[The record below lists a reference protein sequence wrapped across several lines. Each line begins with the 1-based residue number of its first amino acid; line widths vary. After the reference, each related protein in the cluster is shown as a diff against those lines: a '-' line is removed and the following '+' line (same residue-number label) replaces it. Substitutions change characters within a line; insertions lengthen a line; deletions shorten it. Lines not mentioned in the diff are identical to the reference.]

1 MNFLSISFWAA
12 FCAFFLIYIFVR
24 KWSRTAM
31 LLWVLAF
38 DLFFFWQANGWL
50 MLLLPATAA
59 VNYLLTEAV
68 RRNKYGGISPEP
80 PAASSPFPT
89 LPAQSL
95 GAGRSADADF
105 AALKLPPTADTATP
119 APAAAEPSPS
129 GNTGSASTTPT
140 HSTRQPHPGP
150 HSRHARPDRASH
162 RKLLLALIILL
173 DLAALV
179 YFKYSGFFVEGIL
192 NPLLK
197 SNFAVGDI
205 VLPIGI
211 SFYTFQ
217 AISYSVDVYRGKYTG
232 RPDFLEFCFYLSFF
246 PLLLAGPIT
255 RAGRFLP
262 QIRRAE
268 PATRHELRL
277 GLWLIILGL
286 LKKGVLADYLAVYNN
301 LAFDSPV
308 SYSGY
313 ELLMAV
319 IGYTMQIYLD
329 FSGYSDLSIG
339 IASLMGFRLDVNFR
353 FPYRSLNLTEFWRR
367 WHISLSTWFRDYV
380 YIPLG
385 GNRKGEARTLL
396 NNFLTMVVA
405 GLWHGSTW
413 MFVLWGALHGA
424 GLAVH
429 KLCRGWL
436 KKIPDTWPVKALSW
450 LLTMAFVAGC
460 WVLFRAASLQDAGEI
475 FRRIFTDFDLA
486 YFAPFWAARK
496 LWCVVL
502 AVAAAGLLIPPRAYD
517 RLQARFTRLPWIVI
531 FVVFLLAVQLV
542 IQLRIGDIQP
552 FIYYQF

>member
-1 MNFLSISFWAA
+1 MNFISIGFWAA
-12 FCAFFLIYIFVR
+12 FCAFFLLYIFVKR
-24 KWSRTAM
+24 WSRTAM

-59 VNYLLTEAV
+59 VNYFLTEEI
-68 RRNKYGGISPEP
+68 RRSSRRMTDDAAGAPSRAAGNYFSDKSAEKPISAP
-80 PAASSPFPT
+80 P
-89 LPAQSL
+89 
-95 GAGRSADADF
+95 
-105 AALKLPPTADTATP
+105 
-119 APAAAEPSPS
+119 
-129 GNTGSASTTPT
+129 STTLS
-140 HSTRQPHPGP
+140 HSTR
-150 HSRHARPDRASH
+150 HSSFAGLTGESRRGV
-162 RKLLLALIILL
+162 LLAVIILL
-173 DLAALV
+173 DLSALV

-197 SNFAVGDI
+197 SNFAVGEI

-217 AISYSVDVYRGKYTG
+217 AISYSVDVYRGKYEG

-262 QIRRAE
+262 QIRRNE

-277 GLWLIILGL
+277 GLWLIICGL
-286 LKKGVLADYLAVYNN
+286 VKKGVIADYLAVYNN

-319 IGYTMQIYLD
+319 VGYTMQIYLD

-339 IASLMGFRLDVNFR
+339 IASLMGFRLDDNFL

-385 GNRKGEARTLL
+385 GNRKGQARTLL

-424 GLAVH
+424 GLALH
-429 KLCRGWL
+429 KLCRGSL
-436 KKIPDTWPVKALSW
+436 KKIPDSWPVRAASW
-450 LLTMAFVAGC
+450 LLTMAFVMAC
-460 WVLFRAASLQDAGEI
+460 WVFFRAGSLEDCGEI

-486 YFAPFWAARK
+486 YAAPFWAARK

-502 AVAAAGLLIPPRAYD
+502 AVALAGLALPPRRYN

-531 FVVFLLAVQLV
+531 FLILLVAVQLV
-542 IQLRIGDIQP
+542 IQLRSGDIQP

>member
-1 MNFLSISFWAA
+1 MNFISMGFWAA
-12 FCAFFLIYIFVR
+12 FCAFFLIYIFVK

-59 VNYLLTEAV
+59 VNYFFTELLRQSKGPASSDTASATSSCPGLQNGPSTTNS
-68 RRNKYGGISPEP
+68 RP
-80 PAASSPFPT
+80 PATTPSHGK
-89 LPAQSL
+89 PADAERERCGERSENWFFGSGSRKIISGRPL
-95 GAGRSADADF
+95 RSARRA
-105 AALKLPPTADTATP
+105 
-119 APAAAEPSPS
+119 
-129 GNTGSASTTPT
+129 GS
-140 HSTRQPHPGP
+140 
-150 HSRHARPDRASH
+150 
-162 RKLLLALIILL
+162 KWILAVIVLL

-179 YFKYSGFFVEGIL
+179 YFKYSGFFAGIWNAL
-192 NPLLK
+192 TG
-197 SNFAVGDI
+197 SNWEVGQI

-217 AISYSVDVYRGKYTG
+217 AISYSVDVYRGKYDG
-232 RPDFLEFCFYLSFF
+232 RPDFLEFCFFLSFF

-255 RAGRFLP
+255 RAERFLP

-277 GLWLIILGL
+277 GLWLIICGL

-319 IGYTMQIYLD
+319 LGYTMQIYLD

-339 IASLMGFRLDVNFR
+339 IASLMGFRLDDNFLY
-353 FPYRSLNLTEFWRR
+353 PYRSLNLTEFWRR

-385 GNRKGEARTLL
+385 SNRKGQARTLL

-413 MFVLWGALHGA
+413 MFVIWGALHGA

-436 KKIPDTWPVKALSW
+436 KKIPDSWPVKALSW
-450 LLTMAFVAGC
+450 LLTMVFVMAC
-460 WVLFRAASLQDAGEI
+460 WVFFRAGSLQDVGEI
-475 FRRIFTDFDLA
+475 FRSIFTEFDFA
-486 YFAPFWAARK
+486 YAAPFWAARK
-496 LWCVVL
+496 LWCGVL
-502 AVAAAGLLIPPRAYD
+502 AVAAAGLLIPPRAYN

-531 FVVFLLAVQLV
+531 FLVFLIAVQLV
-542 IQLRIGDIQP
+542 IQLRSGDIQP

>member
-1 MNFLSISFWAA
+1 MNFISMGFWAA
-12 FCAFFLIYIFVR
+12 FCAFFLIYVFVK

-59 VNYLLTEAV
+59 INYFLTEEIRRSSRRMTEEAAAGAV
-68 RRNKYGGISPEP
+68 RGRCG
-80 PAASSPFPT
+80 
-89 LPAQSL
+89 
-95 GAGRSADADF
+95 GRSGNWFFGKPARS
-105 AALKLPPTADTATP
+105 KATQGVRGERP
-119 APAAAEPSPS
+119 LVIEYPVKPDISVRPQ
-129 GNTGSASTTPT
+129 GNT
-140 HSTRQPHPGP
+140 R
-150 HSRHARPDRASH
+150 

-173 DLAALV
+173 DLSALV

-192 NPLLK
+192 NPLFK

-217 AISYSVDVYRGKYTG
+217 AISYSVDVYRGKYDG

-262 QIRRAE
+262 QIRRAK

-277 GLWLIILGL
+277 GFWLVICGL
-286 LKKGVLADYLAVYNN
+286 IKKGVLADYLAIYNN

-319 IGYTMQIYLD
+319 LGYTMQIYLD

-339 IASLMGFRLDVNFR
+339 IASLMGFRLDDNFLY
-353 FPYRSLNLTEFWRR
+353 PYRSLNLTEFWRR

-385 GNRKGEARTLL
+385 GNRKGQARTLL

-424 GLAVH
+424 GLALH
-429 KLCRGWL
+429 KLCRGSL
-436 KKIPDTWPVKALSW
+436 KKIPDSWPVKAASW
-450 LLTMAFVAGC
+450 LLTMLFVMAC
-460 WVLFRAASLQDAGEI
+460 WVFFRAGSLEDCGEI

-486 YFAPFWAARK
+486 YAAPFWAARK

-502 AVAAAGLLIPPRAYD
+502 AVALAALALPPRQYN

-531 FVVFLLAVQLV
+531 FLLFLVAVQLV
-542 IQLRIGDIQP
+542 IQLRSGDIQP

>member
-1 MNFLSISFWAA
+1 MNFISISFWAA
-12 FCAFFLIYIFVR
+12 FCAFFLVYIFLKR
-24 KWSRTAM
+24 WSRTAM

-38 DLFFFWQANGWL
+38 DLFFFWQANGYL

-59 VNYLLTEAV
+59 VNYFLTNLIRRPAV
-68 RRNKYGGISPEP
+68 APQRADENYFSGKFAEKPISAP
-80 PAASSPFPT
+80 P
-89 LPAQSL
+89 
-95 GAGRSADADF
+95 
-105 AALKLPPTADTATP
+105 
-119 APAAAEPSPS
+119 
-129 GNTGSASTTPT
+129 STTPT
-140 HSTRQPHPGP
+140 QSNRRSG
-150 HSRHARPDRASH
+150 S
-162 RKLLLALIILL
+162 KWILALIVLL
-173 DLAALV
+173 DLGALV
-179 YFKYSGFFVEGIL
+179 YFKYAGFFAGIWNSL
-192 NPLLK
+192 TG
-197 SNFAVGDI
+197 SNLSFGEI

-217 AISYSVDVYRGKYTG
+217 AISYSVDVYRGTYDG

-262 QIRRAE
+262 QIRRAR
-268 PATRHELRL
+268 PATRRELRL
-277 GLWLIILGL
+277 GLWLVVCGL
-286 LKKGVLADYLAVYNN
+286 VKKGVLADYLAVYNN
-301 LAFDSPV
+301 LAFDSPLA
-308 SYSGY
+308 YSGY

-319 IGYTMQIYLD
+319 LGYTMQIYLD

-339 IASLMGFRLDVNFR
+339 IAALMGFRLDDNFL

-385 GNRKGEARTLL
+385 GNRKGQARTLL

-436 KKIPDTWPVKALSW
+436 KKIPDAWPVKAVSW
-450 LLTMAFVAGC
+450 LLTMAFVMAC
-460 WVLFRAASLQDAGEI
+460 WVFFRAGSLEDVQEI
-475 FRRIFTDFDLA
+475 FRRIFTEFDLA
-486 YFAPFWAARK
+486 YAAPFWAARK
-496 LWCVVL
+496 LWCVAL
-502 AVAAAGLLIPPRAYD
+502 AVAAAGLLLPPRAYNA
-517 RLQARFTRLPWIVI
+517 LKAGFKRLPWVVI
-531 FVVFLLAVQLV
+531 FLVFLLAVQLV
-542 IQLRIGDIQP
+542 IQLRSGDIQP

>member
-1 MNFLSISFWAA
+1 MNFISMGFWAA
-12 FCAFFLIYIFVR
+12 FCAFFLIYIFVK

-59 VNYLLTEAV
+59 VNYFLTEEI
-68 RRNKYGGISPEP
+68 RR
-80 PAASSPFPT
+80 SSRRMT
-89 LPAQSL
+89 EDTA
-95 GAGRSADADF
+95 GAERGRCGGRSRNWF
-105 AALKLPPTADTATP
+105 FGKP
-119 APAAAEPSPS
+119 ARKIISVRPL
-129 GNTGSASTTPT
+129 GG
-140 HSTRQPHPGP
+140 TR
-150 HSRHARPDRASH
+150 

-192 NPLLK
+192 NPLFK

-217 AISYSVDVYRGKYTG
+217 AISYSVDVYRGKYEG

-262 QIRRAE
+262 QIRRAK

-277 GLWLIILGL
+277 GFWLVICGL
-286 LKKGVLADYLAVYNN
+286 IKKGVLADYLAIYNN

-319 IGYTMQIYLD
+319 LGYTMQIYLD

-339 IASLMGFRLDVNFR
+339 IASLMGFRLDDNFL

-385 GNRKGEARTLL
+385 GNRKGQARTLL

-413 MFVLWGALHGA
+413 MFVIWGALHGA

-436 KKIPDTWPVKALSW
+436 KKIPDSWPVKAVSW
-450 LLTMAFVAGC
+450 LLTMLFVMAC
-460 WVLFRAASLQDAGEI
+460 WVFFRAGSMQDVGEI
-475 FRRIFTDFDLA
+475 FHRIFTEFDFA
-486 YFAPFWAARK
+486 YAAPFWAARK
-496 LWCVVL
+496 LWCVLL
-502 AVAAAGLLIPPRAYD
+502 AVAMAGLLIPPRAYN
-517 RLQARFTRLPWIVI
+517 RLQVRFTRLPWAVI
-531 FVVFLLAVQLV
+531 FVLFLIAVQLV
-542 IQLRIGDIQP
+542 IQLRSGDIQP

>member
-1 MNFLSISFWAA
+1 MNFISLGFWAA
-12 FCAFFLIYIFVR
+12 FCAFFLIYVFVK

-59 VNYLLTEAV
+59 VNYYLTEFM
-68 RRNKYGGISPEP
+68 RKSR
-80 PAASSPFPT
+80 
-89 LPAQSL
+89 
-95 GAGRSADADF
+95 
-105 AALKLPPTADTATP
+105 
-119 APAAAEPSPS
+119 AAAESCGRADGNYFPDKFAGKPISAPPSAAKSDETAIDPVYSDSGDGQAERELVFREPKNNSRPPVWKTPSP
-129 GNTGSASTTPT
+129 
-140 HSTRQPHPGP
+140 
-150 HSRHARPDRASH
+150 
-162 RKLLLALIILL
+162 KLILALIILL
-173 DLAALV
+173 DLSALV
-179 YFKYSGFFVEGIL
+179 YFKYSGFLVGGIL
-192 NPLLK
+192 NPLLG
-197 SNFAVGDI
+197 SNFALPDI

-217 AISYSVDVYRGKYTG
+217 AISYSVDVYRGKYDG
-232 RPDFLEFCFYLSFF
+232 HPDFLEFCFYLSFF

-277 GLWLIILGL
+277 GLWLIVCGL

-319 IGYTMQIYLD
+319 LGYTMQIYLD

-339 IASLMGFRLDVNFR
+339 IASLMGFRLDDNFLY
-353 FPYRSLNLTEFWRR
+353 PYRSLNLTEFWRR

-385 GNRKGEARTLL
+385 GNRKGQARTLL

-436 KKIPDTWPVKALSW
+436 KRIPDTWPVRAASW
-450 LLTMAFVAGC
+450 LLTMAFVMVC
-460 WVLFRAASLQDAGEI
+460 WVFFRAGSLQDAGEI
-475 FRRIFTDFDLA
+475 FRRIFTEFDFA
-486 YFAPFWAARK
+486 YAAPFWAARK
-496 LWCVVL
+496 LWCAVL
-502 AVAAAGLLIPPRAYD
+502 AVAAAGLLIPPRAYN
-517 RLQARFTRLPWIVI
+517 RLQARFVRLPWVVI
-531 FVVFLLAVQLV
+531 FLVFVIAVQLV
-542 IQLRIGDIQP
+542 LQLRTGDIQP

>member
-1 MNFLSISFWAA
+1 MNFLSIGFWAA
-12 FCAFFLIYIFVR
+12 FCAFFLIYIFVK

-59 VNYLLTEAV
+59 VNYFLTELLRKTGAPS
-68 RRNKYGGISPEP
+68 RSDRNYFSDKFAEKPIS
-80 PAASSPFPT
+80 APT
-89 LPAQSL
+89 
-95 GAGRSADADF
+95 SA
-105 AALKLPPTADTATP
+105 
-119 APAAAEPSPS
+119 
-129 GNTGSASTTPT
+129 TPT
-140 HSTRQPHPGP
+140 HGTRPTGP
-150 HSRHARPDRASH
+150 
-162 RKLLLALIILL
+162 KWILALIILI
-173 DLAALV
+173 DLSALV

-217 AISYSVDVYRGKYTG
+217 AISYSVDVYRGKYDG

-277 GLWLIILGL
+277 GLWLVILGL

-319 IGYTMQIYLD
+319 FGYTMQIYLD

-385 GNRKGEARTLL
+385 GNRKGQARTLL

-429 KLCRGWL
+429 KFCRGWL
-436 KKIPDTWPVKALSW
+436 KKIPDTWAVKALSW
-450 LLTMAFVAGC
+450 LLTMLFVMAC
-460 WVLFRAASLQDAGEI
+460 WVLFRAGSLQDAGEI

-486 YFAPFWAARK
+486 YLPPFWTARK

-502 AVAAAGLLIPPRAYD
+502 AVAVAGLLIPERAYD
-517 RLQARFTRLPWIVI
+517 RLQARFTRLPWVVI

-542 IQLRIGDIQP
+542 IQLRSGDIQP

>member
-24 KWSRTAM
+24 KWSRAAM
-31 LLWVLAF
+31 LLWVIAF

-59 VNYLLTEAV
+59 ANYFLTEWM
-68 RRNKYGGISPEP
+68 RR
-80 PAASSPFPT
+80 
-89 LPAQSL
+89 
-95 GAGRSADADF
+95 
-105 AALKLPPTADTATP
+105 
-119 APAAAEPSPS
+119 PAAAPTRSDGNYFSDKFAEKPIPAPS
-129 GNTGSASTTPT
+129 STTPT
-140 HSTRQPHPGP
+140 LRTR
-150 HSRHARPDRASH
+150 RASWI
-162 RKLLLALIILL
+162 LALTVLL
-173 DLAALV
+173 DLGTLA
-179 YFKYSGFFVEGIL
+179 YFKYGGFFNSGI
-192 NPLLK
+192 
-197 SNFAVGDI
+197 I
-205 VLPIGI
+205 LPIGI

-217 AISYSVDVYRGKYTG
+217 AISYSVDVYRGKYDG

-277 GLWLIILGL
+277 GLWLVICGL

-301 LAFDSPV
+301 LAFDSPAA
-308 SYSGY
+308 YSGY
-313 ELLMAV
+313 ELLMAAL
-319 IGYTMQIYLD
+319 GYTMQIYLD
-329 FSGYSDLSIG
+329 FSGYSDISIG
-339 IASLMGFRLDVNFR
+339 IASLMGFRLDDNFL
-353 FPYRSLNLTEFWRR
+353 FPYRALNLTEFWRR

-385 GNRKGEARTLL
+385 GNRKGQTRTLV

-405 GLWHGSTW
+405 GVWHGSTW

-436 KKIPDTWPVKALSW
+436 KKIPDSWPVKAASW
-450 LLTMAFVAGC
+450 LLTMLFVMAC
-460 WVLFRAASLQDAGEI
+460 WIFFRAGSLQDVGEI
-475 FRRIFTDFDLA
+475 FRRIFTEFDFA
-486 YFAPFWAARK
+486 YAAPFWAARK

-502 AVAAAGLLIPPRAYD
+502 AVALSGLLIPPRAYN
-517 RLQARFTRLPWIVI
+517 RLQARFVRLPWIVI

-542 IQLRIGDIQP
+542 IQLRSGDIQP

>member
-1 MNFLSISFWAA
+1 MNFLSIGFWLA
-12 FCAFFLIYIFVR
+12 FCVFFLVYICFR
-24 KWSRTAM
+24 QWSRKAM
-31 LLWVLAF
+31 LLWVIAF
-38 DLFFFWQANGWL
+38 DLFFFWKANGWL

-59 VNYLLTEAV
+59 VNFFLTEAM
-68 RRNKYGGISPEP
+68 RRARRGRGWLL
-80 PAASSPFPT
+80 T
-89 LPAQSL
+89 LTIL
-95 GAGRSADADF
+95 AD
-105 AALKLPPTADTATP
+105 L
-119 APAAAEPSPS
+119 S
-129 GNTGSASTTPT
+129 
-140 HSTRQPHPGP
+140 
-150 HSRHARPDRASH
+150 
-162 RKLLLALIILL
+162 
-173 DLAALV
+173 ALV

-192 NPLLK
+192 NPLLN

-217 AISYSVDVYRGKYTG
+217 AISYSVDVYRGKYDG
-232 RPDFLEFCFYLSFF
+232 HPDFLEFCFYLSFF

-301 LAFDSPV
+301 LAFDSPS

-313 ELLMAV
+313 ELLMAAV
-319 IGYTMQIYLD
+319 GYTMQIYLD

-339 IASLMGFRLDVNFR
+339 IASLMGFRLDDNFL
-353 FPYRSLNLTEFWRR
+353 FPYRSVNLTEFWRR

-385 GNRKGEARTLL
+385 GNRKGKARTLL

-413 MFVLWGALHGA
+413 MFVIWGALHGL
-424 GLAVH
+424 GLVVH
-429 KLCRGWL
+429 KLCRPWL
-436 KKIPDTWPVKALSW
+436 RKIPDNGLSKAFGW
-450 LLTMAFVAGC
+450 LLTMAFVTVC
-460 WVLFRAASLQDAGEI
+460 WVFFRAGSLQDCQEI
-475 FRRIFTDFDLA
+475 FTRIGTTFDLA
-486 YFAPFWAARK
+486 YAAPFWAARR
-496 LWCVVL
+496 LWCIVL
-502 AVAAAGLLIPPRAYD
+502 AVSIAGLLIPPRLYNRA
-517 RLQARFTRLPWIVI
+517 QARFTRLPWLVI
-531 FVVFLLAVQLV
+531 FLVFVIAVQLV
-542 IQLRIGDIQP
+542 IQLRAGDIQP

>member
-59 VNYLLTEAV
+59 VNYFLTELLRSTHQRPGV
-68 RRNKYGGISPEP
+68 
-80 PAASSPFPT
+80 PAPRLPSSLSASAETGF
-89 LPAQSL
+89 
-95 GAGRSADADF
+95 GA
-105 AALKLPPTADTATP
+105 TN
-119 APAAAEPSPS
+119 PAAAELSAS
-129 GNTGSASTTPT
+129 GNTGA
-140 HSTRQPHPGP
+140 
-150 HSRHARPDRASH
+150 AA
-162 RKLLLALIILL
+162 KWVLALIVLL
-173 DLAALV
+173 DLGALV
-179 YFKYSGFFVEGIL
+179 YFKYAGFFAGIWNAL
-192 NPLLK
+192 TG
-197 SNFAVGDI
+197 SNLAICEI

-217 AISYSVDVYRGKYTG
+217 AISYSVDVYRGTYDG

-262 QIRRAE
+262 QIRRAR
-268 PATRHELRL
+268 PATRRELRL
-277 GLWLIILGL
+277 GFWLVICGL

-308 SYSGY
+308 AYSGY

-319 IGYTMQIYLD
+319 LGYTMQIYLD

-339 IASLMGFRLDVNFR
+339 IAALMGFRLDDNFL

-385 GNRKGEARTLL
+385 GNRKGQARTLL

-436 KKIPDTWPVKALSW
+436 KRIPDSWPVKALSW
-450 LLTMAFVAGC
+450 LLTMAFVMAC
-460 WVLFRAASLQDAGEI
+460 WVFFRAGSLDDVWEI
-475 FRRIFTDFDLA
+475 FRRIFTEFDLA
-486 YFAPFWAARK
+486 YAAPFWAARK
-496 LWCVVL
+496 LWCCVL
-502 AVAAAGLLIPPRAYD
+502 AVAAAGLLIPPRAYNAL
-517 RLQARFTRLPWIVI
+517 RAGFKRLPWVVI

-542 IQLRIGDIQP
+542 IQLRSGDIQP

>member
-1 MNFLSISFWAA
+1 MNFISLGFWAA
-12 FCAFFLIYIFVR
+12 FCAFFLVYIFCK

-38 DLFFFWQANGWL
+38 DLFFFWKANGWL

-59 VNYLLTEAV
+59 VNYFLTELIRHAKYAPETASPATEKRSGNWFFGKPV
-68 RRNKYGGISPEP
+68 RKIISGRP
-80 PAASSPFPT
+80 
-89 LPAQSL
+89 SL
-95 GAGRSADADF
+95 HPKNRGFSGA
-105 AALKLPPTADTATP
+105 
-119 APAAAEPSPS
+119 PS
-129 GNTGSASTTPT
+129 GRLRSPAI
-140 HSTRQPHPGP
+140 
-150 HSRHARPDRASH
+150 
-162 RKLLLALIILL
+162 LLAIIILI
-173 DLAALV
+173 DLGALV

-197 SNFAVGDI
+197 SNFSVGDI

-217 AISYSVDVYRGKYTG
+217 AISYSVDVYRGKYDG
-232 RPDFLEFCFYLSFF
+232 RPTFLEFCFYLSFF

-277 GLWLIILGL
+277 GLWLVICGL

-313 ELLMAV
+313 ELLMAAM
-319 IGYTMQIYLD
+319 GYTMQIYLD

-339 IASLMGFRLDVNFR
+339 IASLMGFRLDDNFL

-385 GNRKGEARTLL
+385 GNRKGRARTLL

-413 MFVLWGALHGA
+413 MFVIWGALHGA

-429 KLCRGWL
+429 KLCRGSL
-436 KKIPDTWPVKALSW
+436 KKIPDSWPVKAVSW
-450 LLTMAFVAGC
+450 LLTMLFVTAC
-460 WVLFRAASLQDAGEI
+460 WVFFRAESLQDCGEI
-475 FRRIFTDFDLA
+475 FRRIFTDFDFA
-486 YFAPFWAARK
+486 YAAPFWAARK
-496 LWCVVL
+496 LWCVTL
-502 AVAAAGLLIPPRAYD
+502 AVALAGLLIPPRAYN

-531 FVVFLLAVQLV
+531 FLVLLLAVQLV
-542 IQLRIGDIQP
+542 IQLRSGDIQP

>member
-1 MNFLSISFWAA
+1 MNFLSIGFWLA
-12 FCAFFLIYIFVR
+12 FCVFFLVYICFR
-24 KWSRTAM
+24 QWSRKAM
-31 LLWVLAF
+31 LLWVIAF
-38 DLFFFWQANGWL
+38 DLFFFWKANGWL

-59 VNYLLTEAV
+59 VNYFLTEAM
-68 RRNKYGGISPEP
+68 RRARRGRGWLL
-80 PAASSPFPT
+80 T
-89 LPAQSL
+89 LTIL
-95 GAGRSADADF
+95 AD
-105 AALKLPPTADTATP
+105 L
-119 APAAAEPSPS
+119 S
-129 GNTGSASTTPT
+129 
-140 HSTRQPHPGP
+140 
-150 HSRHARPDRASH
+150 
-162 RKLLLALIILL
+162 
-173 DLAALV
+173 ALV

-192 NPLLK
+192 NPLLN

-217 AISYSVDVYRGKYTG
+217 AISYSVDVYRGKYDG
-232 RPDFLEFCFYLSFF
+232 HPDFLEFCFYLSFF

-301 LAFDSPV
+301 LAFDSPS

-313 ELLMAV
+313 ELLMAAV
-319 IGYTMQIYLD
+319 GYTMQIYLD

-339 IASLMGFRLDVNFR
+339 IASLMGFRLDDNFL
-353 FPYRSLNLTEFWRR
+353 FPYRSVNLTEFWRR

-385 GNRKGEARTLL
+385 GNRKGKARTLL

-413 MFVLWGALHGA
+413 MFVIWGALHGL
-424 GLAVH
+424 GLVVH
-429 KLCRGWL
+429 KLCRPWL
-436 KKIPDTWPVKALSW
+436 RKIPDNGLSKAFGW
-450 LLTMAFVAGC
+450 LLTMAFVTVC
-460 WVLFRAASLQDAGEI
+460 WVFFRAGSLQDCQEI
-475 FRRIFTDFDLA
+475 FTRIGTTFDLA
-486 YFAPFWAARK
+486 YVAPFWAARR
-496 LWCVVL
+496 LWCIVL
-502 AVAAAGLLIPPRAYD
+502 AVSIAGLLIPPRLYNRA
-517 RLQARFTRLPWIVI
+517 QARFTRLPWVVI
-531 FVVFLLAVQLV
+531 FLVFVFAVQLV
-542 IQLRIGDIQP
+542 IQLRAGDIQP

>member
-1 MNFLSISFWAA
+1 MNFLSIGFWAA
-12 FCAFFLIYIFVR
+12 FCAFFLIYIFVK

-50 MLLLPATAA
+50 CLLLPATAA
-59 VNYLLTEAV
+59 VNYFLTELL
-68 RRNKYGGISPEP
+68 RR
-80 PAASSPFPT
+80 
-89 LPAQSL
+89 
-95 GAGRSADADF
+95 ADAS
-105 AALKLPPTADTATP
+105 AQR
-119 APAAAEPSPS
+119 
-129 GNTGSASTTPT
+129 TGPLCS
-140 HSTRQPHPGP
+140 HPGLDP
-150 HSRHARPDRASH
+150 GSH

-319 IGYTMQIYLD
+319 LGYTMQIYLD

-385 GNRKGEARTLL
+385 GNRKGQARTLL

-450 LLTMAFVAGC
+450 LLTMAFVMGC

-475 FRRIFTDFDLA
+475 KRMGADKNGYWL
-486 YFAPFWAARK
+486 
-496 LWCVVL
+496 VVS
-502 AVAAAGLLIPPRAYD
+502 D
-517 RLQARFTRLPWIVI
+517 
-531 FVVFLLAVQLV
+531 
-542 IQLRIGDIQP
+542 
-552 FIYYQF
+552 

>member
-1 MNFLSISFWAA
+1 MNFLSIGFWLA
-12 FCAFFLIYIFVR
+12 FCVFFLVYICFR
-24 KWSRTAM
+24 QWSRKAM
-31 LLWVLAF
+31 LLWVIAF
-38 DLFFFWQANGWL
+38 DLFFFWKANGWL

-59 VNYLLTEAV
+59 VNYFLTEAM
-68 RRNKYGGISPEP
+68 RRARRGRGWLL
-80 PAASSPFPT
+80 T
-89 LPAQSL
+89 LTIL
-95 GAGRSADADF
+95 AD
-105 AALKLPPTADTATP
+105 L
-119 APAAAEPSPS
+119 S
-129 GNTGSASTTPT
+129 
-140 HSTRQPHPGP
+140 
-150 HSRHARPDRASH
+150 
-162 RKLLLALIILL
+162 
-173 DLAALV
+173 ALV

-192 NPLLK
+192 NPLLN

-217 AISYSVDVYRGKYTG
+217 AISYSVDVYRGKYDG
-232 RPDFLEFCFYLSFF
+232 HPDFLEFCFYLSFF

-301 LAFDSPV
+301 LAFDSPS

-313 ELLMAV
+313 ELLMAAV
-319 IGYTMQIYLD
+319 GYTMQIYLD

-339 IASLMGFRLDVNFR
+339 IASLMGFRLDDNFL
-353 FPYRSLNLTEFWRR
+353 FPYRSVNLTEFWRR

-385 GNRKGEARTLL
+385 GNRKGKARTLL

-413 MFVLWGALHGA
+413 MFVIWGALHGL
-424 GLAVH
+424 GLVVH
-429 KLCRGWL
+429 KLCRPWL
-436 KKIPDTWPVKALSW
+436 RKIPDNGLSKAFGW
-450 LLTMAFVAGC
+450 LLTMAFVTVC
-460 WVLFRAASLQDAGEI
+460 WVFFRAGSLQDCQEI
-475 FRRIFTDFDLA
+475 FTRIGTTFDLA
-486 YFAPFWAARK
+486 YVAPFWAARR
-496 LWCVVL
+496 LWCILL
-502 AVAAAGLLIPPRAYD
+502 AVSITGLLIPPRLYNRA
-517 RLQARFTRLPWIVI
+517 QARFSRLPWVVIFLI
-531 FVVFLLAVQLV
+531 FVVAVQLV
-542 IQLRIGDIQP
+542 VQLRAGDIQP

>member
-1 MNFLSISFWAA
+1 MNFISISFWAA
-12 FCAFFLIYIFVR
+12 FCAFFLVYIFL
-24 KWSRTAM
+24 KKLSRTAM

-50 MLLLPATAA
+50 MLLLPATAT
-59 VNYLLTEAV
+59 VNYFLTNLIRRPAV
-68 RRNKYGGISPEP
+68 APQRADENYFSGKFAEKPISAP
-80 PAASSPFPT
+80 P
-89 LPAQSL
+89 
-95 GAGRSADADF
+95 
-105 AALKLPPTADTATP
+105 
-119 APAAAEPSPS
+119 
-129 GNTGSASTTPT
+129 STTPT
-140 HSTRQPHPGP
+140 QSNRRSG
-150 HSRHARPDRASH
+150 S
-162 RKLLLALIILL
+162 KWFLALIVLL
-173 DLAALV
+173 DLGALV
-179 YFKYSGFFVEGIL
+179 YFKYAGFFAGIWNAL
-192 NPLLK
+192 TG
-197 SNFAVGDI
+197 SNLAIGEI

-217 AISYSVDVYRGKYTG
+217 AISYSVDVYRGTYDG

-255 RAGRFLP
+255 RAGHFLP
-262 QIRRAE
+262 QIRRAR
-268 PATRHELRL
+268 PATRRELRL
-277 GLWLIILGL
+277 GFWLVICGL

-308 SYSGY
+308 AYSGY

-319 IGYTMQIYLD
+319 LGYTMQIYLD

-339 IASLMGFRLDVNFR
+339 IAALMGFRLDDNFL

-385 GNRKGEARTLL
+385 GNRKGLARTLL

-436 KKIPDTWPVKALSW
+436 KKIPDAWPVKAVSW
-450 LLTMAFVAGC
+450 LLTMAFVMAC
-460 WVLFRAASLQDAGEI
+460 WVFFRAGSLVDVQEI
-475 FRRIFTDFDLA
+475 FRRIFTEFDLA
-486 YFAPFWAARK
+486 YAAPFWAARK

-502 AVAAAGLLIPPRAYD
+502 AVAAAGLLLPPRAYNAL
-517 RLQARFTRLPWIVI
+517 RAGFKRLPWVVI
-531 FVVFLLAVQLV
+531 FLVFLLAVQLV
-542 IQLRIGDIQP
+542 IQLRSGDIQP

>member
-1 MNFLSISFWAA
+1 MASLRETKDRIGS
-12 FCAFFLIYIFVR
+12 VR
-24 KWSRTAM
+24 STLKITSAMKLVASAKLRKAQKAIEGMRPYERT
-31 LLWVLAF
+31 LAEI
-38 DLFFFWQANGWL
+38 L
-50 MLLLPATAA
+50 AA
-59 VNYLLTEAV
+59 VRTGE
-68 RRNKYGGISPEP
+68 
-80 PAASSPFPT
+80 SSPRADRNYFSDKFAEKPI
-89 LPAQSL
+89 
-95 GAGRSADADF
+95 SA
-105 AALKLPPTADTATP
+105 PP
-119 APAAAEPSPS
+119 
-129 GNTGSASTTPT
+129 STTPA
-140 HSTRQPHPGP
+140 HGTRG
-150 HSRHARPDRASH
+150 
-162 RKLLLALIILL
+162 KLLLALIILL

-192 NPLLK
+192 NPLFK

-217 AISYSVDVYRGKYTG
+217 AISYSVDVYRGKYEG

-262 QIRRAE
+262 QIRRNE

-277 GLWLIILGL
+277 GFWLIICGL
-286 LKKGVLADYLAVYNN
+286 LKKGVIADYLAVYNN

-319 IGYTMQIYLD
+319 LGYTMQIYLD

-339 IASLMGFRLDVNFR
+339 IASLMGFRLDDNFL

-385 GNRKGEARTLL
+385 GNRKGLARTLL

-436 KKIPDTWPVKALSW
+436 KKIPDKLPVKALSW
-450 LLTMAFVAGC
+450 LLTMIFVMAC
-460 WVLFRAASLQDAGEI
+460 WVFFRAGSMADAGEI

-486 YFAPFWAARK
+486 YLAPFWAARK

-502 AVAAAGLLIPPRAYD
+502 AVAAAGLLIPPRTYD
-517 RLQARFTRLPWIVI
+517 RLRARFTRLPWIVI
-531 FVVFLLAVQLV
+531 FLVFLMAVQLV
-542 IQLRIGDIQP
+542 IQLRSGDIQP

>member
-1 MNFLSISFWAA
+1 MNFLSIGFWLA
-12 FCAFFLIYIFVR
+12 FCVFFLVYICFR
-24 KWSRTAM
+24 QWSRKAM
-31 LLWVLAF
+31 LLWVIAF
-38 DLFFFWQANGWL
+38 DLFFFWKANGWL

-59 VNYLLTEAV
+59 VNYFLTEAM
-68 RRNKYGGISPEP
+68 RRARRGRGSLL
-80 PAASSPFPT
+80 T
-89 LPAQSL
+89 LTIL
-95 GAGRSADADF
+95 AD
-105 AALKLPPTADTATP
+105 L
-119 APAAAEPSPS
+119 S
-129 GNTGSASTTPT
+129 
-140 HSTRQPHPGP
+140 
-150 HSRHARPDRASH
+150 
-162 RKLLLALIILL
+162 
-173 DLAALV
+173 ALV

-192 NPLLK
+192 NPLLN

-217 AISYSVDVYRGKYTG
+217 AISYSVDVYRGKYDG
-232 RPDFLEFCFYLSFF
+232 HPDFLEFCFYLSFF

-301 LAFDSPV
+301 LAFDSPS

-313 ELLMAV
+313 ELLMAAV
-319 IGYTMQIYLD
+319 GYTMQIYLD

-339 IASLMGFRLDVNFR
+339 IASLMGFRLDDNFL
-353 FPYRSLNLTEFWRR
+353 FPYRSVNLTEFWRR

-385 GNRKGEARTLL
+385 GNRKGKARTLL

-413 MFVLWGALHGA
+413 MFVIWGALHGL
-424 GLAVH
+424 GLVVH
-429 KLCRGWL
+429 KLCRPWL
-436 KKIPDTWPVKALSW
+436 RKIPDNGLSKAFGW
-450 LLTMAFVAGC
+450 LLTMAFVTVC
-460 WVLFRAASLQDAGEI
+460 WVFFRAGSLQDCQEI
-475 FRRIFTDFDLA
+475 FTRIGTTFDLA
-486 YFAPFWAARK
+486 YVAPFWAARR
-496 LWCVVL
+496 LWCILL
-502 AVAAAGLLIPPRAYD
+502 AVSITGLLIPPRLYNRA
-517 RLQARFTRLPWIVI
+517 QARFSRLPWVVIFLI
-531 FVVFLLAVQLV
+531 FVVAVQLV
-542 IQLRIGDIQP
+542 VQLRAGDIQP